1 MRYSEKME
9 HWIMYTAAVLLCLT
23 LASSCLMGNIYAKFA
38 TQATGEDSA
47 RVAAFVFEVKD
58 ASTSQEQFIDLSG
71 IQKPGDKKV
80 CTFVVTNQDS
90 QKKVSETAESYEIQL
105 KINGSMPLRATIQ
118 RADKTNEYMKI
129 TNIESETT
137 ENKLSAGTF
146 QAAAAQTDQYT
157 LTVEWPKEQNK
168 LEYANGSAQGSL
180 VLTVSG
186 QQVQ

>member
-1 MRYSEKME
+1 MRYSEKIE

-23 LASSCLMGNIYAKFA
+23 LASSYLMGNIYAKFA
-38 TQATGEDSA
+38 TQAAGEDSA

-58 ASTSQEQFIDLSG
+58 ASASKEQFIDLSG
-71 IQKPGDKKV
+71 IQKPGDNKV
-80 CTFVVTNQDS
+80 YTFVVTNQDS
-90 QKKVSETAESYEIQL
+90 QQKVSEIAESYEIQL

-118 RADKTNEYMKI
+118 RKNESTSCMEI
-129 TNIESETT
+129 TNINSGAKEQ
-137 ENKLSAGTF
+137 KLLTGTF

-157 LTVEWPKEQNK
+157 LTVEWPSDQNN
-168 LEYANGSAQGSL
+168 LEYASGSAQGSL

>member
-23 LASSCLMGNIYAKFA
+23 LVSSSLMGNIYARFA

-71 IQKPGDKKV
+71 IQKPGDKQV
-80 CTFVVTNQDS
+80 CTFVVTNQDG
-90 QKKVSETAESYEIQL
+90 QGNVSETTESYEIQL

-118 RADKTNEYMKI
+118 RGNESTSWMEI
-129 TNIESETT
+129 TNIDSNAT
-137 ENKLSAGTF
+137 EKMLSAGPF
-146 QAAAAQTDQYT
+146 QAAVAQTDQYT
-157 LTVEWPKEQNK
+157 LTVEWPKDQNNPV
-168 LEYANGSAQGSL
+168 YASGSAQGSL